1 MTKEREYAARLFL
14 HWLNERFHRSFALE
28 AGGEL
33 DLYSAADGDTK
44 LSMLPA
50 TLVEGNDAWNNLR
63 TELEARLDS
72 TRPGSY
78 LLWVPPGGV
87 LPDEEPEQSEW
98 IRRVVLGASKLASGR
113 TGEVRLPVRM
123 MLGKVRDEGGYAS
136 VTGGLGRYWININ
149 PHLEGSFYLDSRA
162 LTRFTKNETEREELY
177 EQIGLLS
184 QGLSKGDAAE
194 FEHEDAW
201 TVQRIPRGAAG
212 AGMTDGWSITGCPP
226 GFDPND
232 GAQVRRVLR
241 RRLREAAETFGSGRE
256 AIKTLVFIGAY
267 EYMEYENAGPAMRGF
282 DPALTLPFDII
293 SLITD
298 AEVKPVLMSR
308 AIDFNVEPTTP

>member
-1 MTKEREYAARLFL
+1 MPKEREYAARLFL
-14 HWLNERFHRSFALE
+14 HWLNERFHRSFSLE
-28 AGGEL
+28 APGEL
-33 DLYSAADGDTK
+33 DVYSAADGETK
-44 LSMLPA
+44 LSIHAA
-50 TLVEGNDAWNNLR
+50 TLVEGNAAWDELR
-63 TELEARLDS
+63 VELEARLDS

-78 LLWVPPGGV
+78 LLWVPPGGE
-87 LPDEEPEQSEW
+87 LPAEEPGQSEW

-113 TGEVRLPVRM
+113 SGEVRLPVRM

-177 EQIGLLS
+177 EHIGLLS
-184 QGLSKGDAAE
+184 QGLQKGDAAE
-194 FEHEDAW
+194 FEHDDAW

-241 RRLREAAETFGSGRE
+241 RRLREAGEILGAGRD
-256 AIKTLVFIGAY
+256 AIRSLVLIGAY
-267 EYMEYENAGPAMRGF
+267 EYMDYENAGPSLRGF
-282 DPALTLPFDII
+282 DPSLTLPFDVI
-293 SLITD
+293 SLVAD

-308 AIDFNVEPTTP
+308 AIDFNVEITTP